1 MTSDR
6 ARRLPRL
13 QVLFLALAALA
24 FGYVE
29 GAVVVYLRAVAYP
42 AGFAFPLADMGPFL
56 IAVEVGREAATLLL
70 LLGLAW
76 VAAPD
81 GRRRFAAFAL
91 AFAVWDLAY
100 YATLKGLL
108 GWPASWL
115 DWDVLFLI
123 PAPWIAPVLA
133 PVLVSAALLGA
144 SLVWLLPGPRG
155 APRLRAR
162 DWAVEMLAGALVLAS
177 FFAES
182 GAVMAGGAPGGYPWW
197 LFLTGW
203 GLGVAWFLRASLRGG

>member
-1 MTSDR
+1 MTGDR
-6 ARRLPRL
+6 PPRLPRL

-24 FGYVE
+24 FGYIE

-42 AGFAFPLADMGPFL
+42 AGFAFPLAEMDPFL
-56 IAVEVGREAATLLL
+56 VATEIGREAATLLL

-76 VAAPD
+76 LAAPD
-81 GRRRFAAFAL
+81 GKRRFAAFAL

-115 DWDVLFLI
+115 DWDILFLI
-123 PAPWIAPVLA
+123 PAPWVAPVLA
-133 PVLVSAALLGA
+133 PILVSAALAGA
-144 SLVWLLPGPRG
+144 ALAWLLPGPRG

-162 DWAVEMLAGALVLAS
+162 DWIVEISAGALVLAS

-182 GAVMAGGAPGGYPWW
+182 GPVTAGEAPGAYPWW
-197 LFLTGW
+197 LFAAGW
-203 GLGVAWFLRASLRGG
+203 GLGVAWFLRVSLRRV